1 MTENIPT
8 RPQLVKW
15 CNDND
20 EVHFINLNNGQRL
33 VVFNPDR
40 FIWNAYGKSDLD
52 VKDSLTSEQWIDFK
66 GNEDSLYLELGDED
80 VYFFRELLQKYCEN
94 NGIETGVEEE

>member
-20 EVHFINLNNGQRL
+20 DVHFINLDNGQRL

-52 VKDSLTSEQWIDFK
+52 IEDSLTSEQWIDFK
-66 GNEDSLYLELGDED
+66 SNEDSLYLQLEDE

-94 NGIETGVEEE
+94 NGIETGDKE